1 MAPVRAILA
10 AWTLLTIVPL
20 PRAIARRLH
29 PEDWAHGAA
38 AFPLVGLVVGA
49 IVAGVAHV
57 AIDLLG
63 PYAGAAVA
71 VVAGAILTAGL
82 HLDGLAD
89 CADALGARGSGEGQR
104 RRRLEI
110 LRDSATGAYG
120 TLALASALLLQTTTI
135 ATLSLAGA
143 TGMVVAIVL
152 AAVLAR
158 TAGIVHARLLP
169 SARPLG
175 LGAAFRVHRDALA
188 AAVTLTLLL
197 TGGIAAFWVADQH
210 ELAGIAEPAAALGG
224 TALALALTTRLAHT
238 HLGGRTGDTIGAT
251 IALAE
256 TFALIGFL
264 AAR

>member
-1 MAPVRAILA
+1 MAALRAIVA

-20 PRAIARRLH
+20 PRTVTRRLH

-38 AFPLVGLVVGA
+38 AFPLVGLVLGVL
-49 IVAGVAHV
+49 VAGVAHI

-89 CADALGARGSGEGQR
+89 CADALGARGSGEAQR

-120 TLALASALLLQTTTI
+120 TLALASALLLQVTTI
-135 ATLSLAGA
+135 AALSLAGA
-143 TGMVVAIVL
+143 TGMAAAIVL
-152 AAVLAR
+152 AAVLSR
-158 TAGIVHARLLP
+158 TAGLLHARLLP

-188 AAVTLTLLL
+188 VAALSAVVALA
-197 TGGIAAFWVADQH
+197 GISALWVVDQH
-210 ELAGIAEPAAALGG
+210 ELAGLAEPAAALGG
-224 TALALALTTRLAHT
+224 AALALALTTRLAHSR
-238 HLGGRTGDTIGAT
+238 LGGRTGDTIGAT
-251 IALAE
+251 IVVAE
-256 TFALIGFL
+256 VFALIGFL